1 MYSEAIDLLK
11 NGKPILIFDADDR
24 EGETDIVIPSEYI
37 TKDSIRIMRKDGGW
51 LICTT
56 IKEEDANMLN
66 IPYIED
72 LYRKCLDMDK
82 SVLDATDMKYDKN
95 STFSI
100 TINSRN
106 TFTGISDKDR
116 AATVR
121 EFAEFVGS
129 IRNKGL
135 TSKDFG
141 HKFRTPGHI
150 HLLIAT
156 KGYFSRRKGHTEL
169 STYMMDQAGLIPSA
183 TIVEMLD
190 DNGKSMS
197 REKTE
202 RYASEHGFGFVT
214 GKEIL
219 NQWSGH
225 Y

>member
-11 NGKPILIFDADDR
+11 NGKPVLIFDADDR

-37 TKDSIRIMRKDGGW
+37 TKDFIRIMRKDGGG

-56 IKEEDANMLN
+56 IKEEDADMLN

-190 DNGKSMS
+190 DNGK
-197 REKTE
+197 
-202 RYASEHGFGFVT
+202 
-214 GKEIL
+214 
-219 NQWSGH
+219 
-225 Y
+225 